1 MLVNVSRADLSP
13 LAAVTLVSVVASGE
27 VIVVLLHQFLM
38 RGAVLF
44 AVLTELSA
52 SRIST
57 GTFGLPWHACRLLSG
72 ITKAPEDSS
81 FEASVQPPARLCII
95 HFC

>member
-1 MLVNVSRADLSP
+1 MNVACPDLSP
-13 LAAVTLVSVVASGE
+13 LAAVTLVSVVASSE
-27 VIVVLLHQFLM
+27 VIIVLLHQFLM

-57 GTFGLPWHACRLLSG
+57 GTFGLPWNACRLLSG